1 MQRYIAIA
9 GAILI
14 VAAIIGFAG
23 YTIVLEFASAPP
35 PRFLLLGDV
44 QSKSWQRIARGAQT
58 AALFFKANLDVK
70 LLSSD
75 KQSEEQA
82 AAIRQIDFSKYQ
94 GVVLHSDAS
103 AAHLDI
109 INELAEHSKLI
120 TTGEDPVGSKRLC
133 HVAFSDFQ
141 NGKEAA
147 RTVRAATQG
156 QSATVLIVS
165 SNHEPDD
172 EFDADERLKG
182 FQQEWS
188 ITEPVV
194 SRSNL
199 RFSQF
204 AGRDLHDPT
213 VMQDVSNA
221 FADRDLDA
229 IVAIDRRAAECVLA
243 IRKELPS
250 SRYVPLFALDANE
263 ETLDAIE
270 GGRMYSTVVND
281 PFFCGYEA
289 VRRLK
294 IYASKSEPELPRAG
308 RGETFLTGETIL
320 KPDIPALHAR
330 TGLRDSFKTP
340 FSIGRRPG

>member
-58 AALFFKANLDVK
+58 AAQFFKANLDVK

-147 RTVRAATQG
+147 RTVRAGPRGGRWTSLVFVSTG
-156 QSATVLIVS
+156 VS
-165 SNHEPDD
+165 SASYN
-172 EFDADERLKG
+172 
-182 FQQEWS
+182 S
-188 ITEPVV
+188 I
-194 SRSNL
+194 N
-199 RFSQF
+199 FST
-204 AGRDLHDPT
+204 GPG
-213 VMQDVSNA
+213 
-221 FADRDLDA
+221 
-229 IVAIDRRAAECVLA
+229 IV
-243 IRKELPS
+243 
-250 SRYVPLFALDANE
+250 
-263 ETLDAIE
+263 
-270 GGRMYSTVVND
+270 
-281 PFFCGYEA
+281 
-289 VRRLK
+289 
-294 IYASKSEPELPRAG
+294 
-308 RGETFLTGETIL
+308 
-320 KPDIPALHAR
+320 
-330 TGLRDSFKTP
+330 RDSDSHCATADLATP
-340 FSIGRRPG
+340 NSRARSR